1 MGVIAAHPV
10 DLRYREDKAEVLQAT
25 RQSGLREPV
34 YLDDNN
40 AVQRGLGARVYPTFV
55 LIDRQGSVRYRYS
68 GALGLRGG
76 RDLEQELDRL
86 LAER

>member
-1 MGVIAAHPV
+1 V
-10 DLRYREDKAEVLQAT
+10 LRAT
-25 RQSGLREPV
+25 RQARISEPV

-55 LIDRQGSVRYRYS
+55 LIDRTGAVRYRHS
-68 GALGLRGG
+68 GTLGFRGG
-76 RDLEQELDRL
+76 RDLEQEIGRL